1 MEITKH
7 HFPPQYASHDDD
19 TSVDTNSTWV
29 DIPATNSTDDGTFE
43 LLKRANHCGAA
54 SFQNTWNADQPT
66 VEDCLQ
72 MAANIGGDG
81 DWTIHHIQ
89 AVREIAK
96 HKSCQFR
103 AHVEGFNKKTKI
115 GNEDIRD
122 LVFSSNSSSRT
133 VGSAPLA
140 K

>member
-1 MEITKH
+1 
-7 HFPPQYASHDDD
+7 
-19 TSVDTNSTWV
+19 
-29 DIPATNSTDDGTFE
+29 
-43 LLKRANHCGAA
+43 
-54 SFQNTWNADQPT
+54 
-66 VEDCLQ
+66 

-122 LVFSSNSSSRT
+122 LVFSSIEQFQQDGRVGAIGKMTCAGGHT
-133 VGSAPLA
+133 VRWEIKSNMVQSNID
-140 K
+140 